1 MDRFIYVL
9 LDLHSDVRWLVLFV
23 GGFAI
28 LKFGWGWWRGSAFKG
43 FDRAL
48 TAAYSGLIDL
58 QAVLGIVF
66 FFWSGYTGDGFPRF
80 RFEHA
85 FAMLLALIAAHL
97 PARWRNLEDRIRFRR
112 TLFAI
117 LASVALI
124 LTGISTLP
132 GGLSR

>member
-9 LDLHSDVRWLVLFV
+9 LNLHSEVRWLVLAV
-23 GGFAI
+23 AALTI
-28 LKFGWGWWRGSAFKG
+28 LKFGWGWWRDSGFKG

-66 FFWSGYTGDGFPRF
+66 FFWSGYAGDGFPRF

-85 FAMLLALIAAHL
+85 FAMLLALLAAHL
-97 PARWRNLEDRIRFRR
+97 PARWKNLDDRTRFRN

-117 LASVALI
+117 LASVVFI
-124 LTGISTLP
+124 LVGISTLP

>member
-1 MDRFIYVL
+1 MERFIYAL
-9 LDLHSDVRWLVLFV
+9 LNLHSDVRWLVLSV
-23 GGFAI
+23 ALLAI
-28 LKFGWGWWRGSAFKG
+28 LKFGWGWWRGGAFTG

-58 QAVLGIVF
+58 QALLGIVF
-66 FFWSGYTGDGFPRF
+66 FFWSGYAGDGFPRF
-80 RFEHA
+80 RFEHG
-85 FAMLLALIAAHL
+85 FAMLLALLAAHL
-97 PARWRNLEDRIRFRR
+97 PARWRKLEDRARFRR
-112 TLFAI
+112 TLFAV

>member
-1 MDRFIYVL
+1 VL
-9 LDLHSDVRWLVLFV
+9 SVALL
-23 GGFAI
+23 AI
-28 LKFGWGWWRGSAFKG
+28 LKFGWGWWRGGAFTG

-58 QAVLGIVF
+58 QALLGIVF
-66 FFWSGYTGDGFPRF
+66 FFWSGYAGDGFPRF
-80 RFEHA
+80 RFEHG
-85 FAMLLALIAAHL
+85 FAMLLALLAAHL
-97 PARWRNLEDRIRFRR
+97 PARWRKLEDRARFRR
-112 TLFAI
+112 TLFAV